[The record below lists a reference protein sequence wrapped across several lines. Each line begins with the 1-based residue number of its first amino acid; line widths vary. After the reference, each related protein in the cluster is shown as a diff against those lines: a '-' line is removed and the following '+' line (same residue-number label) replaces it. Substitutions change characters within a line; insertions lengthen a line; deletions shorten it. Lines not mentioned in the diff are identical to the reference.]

1 MEDKHTRSIVT
12 FQIYR
17 AIMRRERKKT
27 MLAHTKLERRAAQ
40 LEANAANL
48 SNTID
53 TLLADIQGK
62 DKTIAQL
69 SDTVRKKEKMMH
81 AMQCASALIQLYNS

>member
-17 AIMRRERKKT
+17 AFMRRERKKT

-69 SDTVRKKEKMMH
+69 SDTVRKKEKMIH

>member
-1 MEDKHTRSIVT
+1 
-12 FQIYR
+12 
-17 AIMRRERKKT
+17 

-62 DKTIAQL
+62 DKAIAQL
-69 SDTVRKKEKMMH
+69 SDTVRKKEKMIH